1 VVRKEDYTA
10 RKEELAVR
18 TAPEQG
24 TQAADDFIL
33 DIPMNVVTEV
43 GGKYVA
49 NIGLGT
55 LREQLQHVAAA

>member
-1 VVRKEDYTA
+1 M
-10 RKEELAVR
+10 
-18 TAPEQG
+18 
-24 TQAADDFIL
+24 QAADDLIL
-33 DIPMNVVTEV
+33 DIPMNVVTEA